1 MRPTKNNISH
11 TPNAILSENIH
22 PKHRHIKYTIP
33 IVSPI
38 DTANN
43 PNKIAN
49 NINIFPIYIP
59 PCLSN

>member
-1 MRPTKNNISH
+1 MSH

-38 DTANN
+38 DIANS
-43 PNKIAN
+43 PNIIAN
-49 NINIFPIYIP
+49 NINIFLIYIP